1 MEDSNAV
8 LTRDAVKDAKGRPV
22 VYDARSYKDMGLDT
36 VPMKSVDRIVADK
49 MRSGKLTVLDG
60 DFTKKMI
67 RAMLQ
72 EALARRDK
80 NMMELVK
87 LDQALDALAREP
99 RKAKAHNGR
108 LPREMRVSPLAKL
121 TTRAIRGAA
130 GKVLDARRGA
140 LSDDLMERSTRASLQ
155 RIIEATDAKVVSAS
169 SSNTRDPVRR
179 AELPSQEPARLLNE
193 AAREEMAILAEESKV
208 RRQRTRYRMGLALSG
223 WRDVVSLPRQQTDPA
238 MAMALDAQD
247 APAPQHAG
255 QEASRIAAPEAPRD
269 RLIKVGTKTMP
280 VSEFNARVKAASAA
294 TSAFFVSLAEVPYQ
308 QRLDVIDALH
318 PTAMRKQRERLMREG
333 PDSGKKPTEA
343 VTVEVRGA
351 KQPVAERETS
361 DAERTAIKATET
373 PAPAATPSPPPSA
386 RVETPAHGAPG
397 TPELGKMLDAE
408 AKRERER
415 KKRQRKAILARQR
428 RDGGRGR

>member
-1 MEDSNAV
+1 MRNG
-8 LTRDAVKDAKGRPV
+8 GRG
-22 VYDARSYKDMGLDT
+22 ANSRRS
-36 VPMKSVDRIVADK
+36 A
-49 MRSGKLTVLDG
+49 
-60 DFTKKMI
+60 
-67 RAMLQ
+67 
-72 EALARRDK
+72 
-80 NMMELVK
+80 
-87 LDQALDALAREP
+87 
-99 RKAKAHNGR
+99 
-108 LPREMRVSPLAKL
+108 LPRDFKPTVRGTPWGTMVVRAFALLPGEMGGRHGLRV
-121 TTRAIRGAA
+121 
-130 GKVLDARRGA
+130 V
-140 LSDDLMERSTRASLQ
+140 
-155 RIIEATDAKVVSAS
+155 
-169 SSNTRDPVRR
+169 RDPVRR
-179 AELPSQEPARLLNE
+179 AKLPSQEAARLLNE

-208 RRQRTRYRMGLALSG
+208 RRQRTRYRMGLALNG
-223 WRDVVSLPRQQTDPA
+223 WRVVVGPPRQQTDPA

-269 RLIKVGTKTMP
+269 RLIKVRAKTMP

-294 TSAFFVSLAEVPYQ
+294 TSAFFVSLAELPYQ

-318 PTAMRKQRERLMREG
+318 PIAMRKERERLMREG
-333 PDSGKKPTEA
+333 SDSGKKPTEG
-343 VTVEVRGA
+343 VTVEVQGA

-373 PAPAATPSPPPSA
+373 PAPAATPFPLPSA